1 MWISSSPPLPH
12 FLWSF
17 VTWCVTMQFTD
28 MMFKVCQENI
38 SHTQTIDIRQVACCL
53 LFYHLNVTEEIET
66 HQTRLRVYSLPL
78 SNFLIWSVF
87 WVVCFLFLANRSDT
101 QCGLLQGLNMLC
113 TQRWSS
119 TFLGCIEWLF
129 DLLLHYYH
137 NGRTEAVC
145 FTVLWSLAL
154 RKQSLFFFSCPFSV
168 KPRDMWENPADQ
180 QLLIYPD
187 QPSHQTLFKVT

>member
-1 MWISSSPPLPH
+1 MTVKHTFCSCCRFLGCTSMTWISSSPPLPH

-17 VTWCVTMQFTD
+17 VTWCVTMQLTD

-129 DLLLHYYH
+129 DLLLSQWPYWSSLLHCSLIS
-137 NGRTEAVC
+137 GTQK
-145 FTVLWSLAL
+145 TVTL
-154 RKQSLFFFSCPFSV
+154 LFFLSIFC
-168 KPRDMWENPADQ
+168 
-180 QLLIYPD
+180 
-187 QPSHQTLFKVT
+187 QT